1 MGIDMLT
8 KKDDE
13 ETEGQGDEDMDSE
26 TANSAKINVLFR
38 VPENKNVEYKVDIKA
53 SGSRK
58 RKIQFDDENM
68 EVDGNSGSAA
78 SSSKKP
84 SSAPESNPDL
94 KHLGE
99 VPDKDYFDTMFTD
112 KNKKKLMKKR
122 KKMLKRSNMEMS
134 AVADDLSSMMEN
146 A

>member
-1 MGIDMLT
+1 M
-8 KKDDE
+8 DE
-13 ETEGQGDEDMDSE
+13 T
-26 TANSAKINVLFR
+26 TNSSKINVLFR

-68 EVDGNSGSAA
+68 EDDAGQGKNPASSSS

-84 SSAPESNPDL
+84 AGAETNADL

-99 VPDKDYFDTMFTD
+99 VPEKDDFDTMFTD
-112 KNKKKLMKKR
+112 KNKKKMMKKR

-134 AVADDLSSMMEN
+134 QVADDLSSMMEN